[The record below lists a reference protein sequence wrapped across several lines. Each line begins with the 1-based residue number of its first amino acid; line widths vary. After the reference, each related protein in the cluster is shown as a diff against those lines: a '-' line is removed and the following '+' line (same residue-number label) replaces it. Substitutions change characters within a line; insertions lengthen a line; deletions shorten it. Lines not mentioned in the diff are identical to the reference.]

1 MATKTYSM
9 TMDEDLHGDAE
20 KLSLE
25 WNKEMGKNKT
35 NFSGYLSYLVVK
47 AKKEAGI

>member
-9 TMDEDLHGDAE
+9 TMDEDLHDDVE
-20 KLSLE
+20 KLSLA
-25 WNKEMGKNKT
+25 WNKEIGKNRI
-35 NFSGYLSYLVVK
+35 NVSGYLSYLVVK